1 MWFGTLAVTARGSFN
16 RHWKIT
22 FQNELFDLDNRFVI
36 DLTRTIDRDTDFIL
50 TVIHCYPLEIVR
62 GVIASKFHRHGTFG
76 FTTRDTV
83 DKIITGTSR
92 WLVTENICTHGTCSR
107 RLQTGSRE
115 PGISYGNSVGREDH
129 RWKRCRCRTGR
140 TSARNWIT
148 FRQNR
153 HNKRKIMVGG
163 KAVHRAYLVAHSL
176 ACPPAN
182 YRRTIAIARSS
193 LST

>member
-107 RLQTGSRE
+107 RFARCKPAAGSRE
-115 PGISYGNSVGREDH
+115 YPMGIQLDGRTTVESAVDVGRVEP
-129 RWKRCRCRTGR
+129 RRGIELRFARTG
-140 TSARNWIT
+140 IT
-148 FRQNR
+148 KGR
-153 HNKRKIMVGG
+153 
-163 KAVHRAYLVAHSL
+163 
-176 ACPPAN
+176 
-182 YRRTIAIARSS
+182 
-193 LST
+193 